1 MKYFSELTGEI
12 FDTVDE
18 LKKAEEEVHKKNAEK
33 ERASKEIDEAYD
45 KAIQAWEDYLE
56 VSKKY
61 KRTVYIPNGLFESL
75 VRELFK

>member
-18 LKKAEEEVHKKNAEK
+18 LKKAEEEIQKKNLEK
-33 ERASKEIDEAYD
+33 ERASKEIDEAYN
-45 KAIQAWEDYLE
+45 KAVQAWENYLE

-61 KRTVYIPNGLFESL
+61 KRPAYVPNGLFETMIKN
-75 VRELFK
+75 FFA